1 MQRKNTLM
9 IPKAEGGFMYI
20 GMKPV
25 TKFKEPLRILQQIE
39 GTWTEEQTPFFEVK
53 KEWVNL
59 AAFTAFDAAIG
70 KNRFVAALRE
80 SENEWLILERRGSKF
95 RMWEGQRENIFR

>member
-9 IPKAEGGFMYI
+9 VPKAEGGFRYI
-20 GMKPV
+20 DIKPV
-25 TKFKEPLRILQQIE
+25 TKFKEPLRILQQIA

-59 AAFTAFDAAIG
+59 ASFTAFDAAIG
-70 KNRFVAALRE
+70 KNRFVAASRE
-80 SENEWLILERRGSKF
+80 SEDTWLILEKRGNKF
-95 RMWEGQRENIFR
+95 RMWEGQRENILR